1 MDTEIGTGK
10 QDMTAFIPGLGMMGY
25 GQHHNIVKEIATPL
39 RVRALLMKEGE
50 KVFFLVHLEQ
60 AFVTLAIKEEVIVK
74 INELHP
80 GWKINDANLAITA
93 QHTHSAP
100 GGYSHYPLYNFT
112 IPGFQTRVFDKVVSA
127 ILDAMEESWRN
138 KKPCV
143 AYWGR
148 TYIDPSKEVA
158 FNRSMTA
165 HTLNPEA
172 EYHREEEK
180 HLAVDRQMEGL
191 FFKDSHNNVVA
202 FLNWFGVHCTS
213 VSSYNQRIHHDNKG
227 VAADLFEKSHAGTTA
242 FFLQASAGDVSPN
255 FIWDTKT
262 RLMRGKYKDQYEN
275 AAYNG
280 ELQFR
285 EAEKISPDH
294 QMKGPIEFHHVFL
307 DMSLEVA
314 PPAHGVGFF
323 KGTLEGPGVSA
334 FLGDILAKVSRYV
347 RNKNLRENPELH
359 KKFYEAHGNK
369 DIVLDHRNGSFLGI
383 PLKVWKKLPPV
394 PEPSVEAFRKTA
406 RANALETLPWV
417 PSILPFQVLRMGA
430 VLFAFVPGEISVMAG
445 RRLKQSLLSETS
457 DLGIKEIF
465 ITSYANAYMG
475 YIVTPEEYDQQCYEG
490 GHTVYGRETLRGI
503 IKGFSLLALKLRGEE
518 LSLKLPLSP
527 FHFPPEELRR
537 RSI

>member
-1 MDTEIGTGK
+1 MNTEIGTGK

-25 GQHHNIVKEIATPL
+25 GQHHNIVKEVATPL
-39 RVRALLMKEGE
+39 RVRTLFLKEGE
-50 KVFFLVHLEQ
+50 KLFFLVHLEQ
-60 AFVTLAIKEEVIVK
+60 AFVTMAIKEEVILK
-74 INELHP
+74 LHELHP
-80 GWKINDANLAITA
+80 EWKITDANLAITA

-112 IPGFQTRVFDKVVSA
+112 IPGFQTRVFDIIISA
-127 ILDAMEESWRN
+127 IIDSMEE
-138 KKPCV
+138 
-143 AYWGR
+143 AYRTKQTCEAHWGS
-148 TYIDPSKEVA
+148 TNIDPAKEVA

-172 EYHREEEK
+172 TFHTEEEK

-191 FFKDSHNNVVA
+191 FFKNTDNKVVA

-227 VAADLFEKSHAGTTA
+227 VAADLYEKSHTGTTA

-262 RLMRGKYKDQYEN
+262 KLMRGKYKDQYES

-285 EAEKISPDH
+285 EAEKISDEH
-294 QMKGPIEFHHVFL
+294 KVHGPVEFHHLFL
-307 DMSLEVA
+307 DMGLEVA

-323 KGTLEGPGVSA
+323 KGTLEGPGVPS
-334 FLGDILAKVSRYV
+334 FLGDILAKVSRHV
-347 RNKNLRENPELH
+347 KNKNLRKNSDLH
-359 KKFYEAHGNK
+359 KSFYEAHGNK
-369 DIVLDHRNGSFLGI
+369 DIVLDHRTGSFLGI
-383 PLKVWKKLPPV
+383 PLNVWKKLPPI

-406 RANALETLPWV
+406 KANALETLPWV
-417 PSILPFQVLRMGA
+417 PSILPFQVLRLGEI
-430 VLFAFVPGEISVMAG
+430 LFAFVPGEISVMAG
-445 RRLKQSLLSETS
+445 RRLKKSILSETS
-457 DLGIKEIF
+457 ELGIKEIF

-490 GHTVYGRETLRGI
+490 GHTVYGRDTLRGI
-503 IKGFSLLALKLRGEE
+503 IKGFSLLSDKLKGKQ
-518 LSLKLPLSP
+518 LSQTLPLVP
-527 FHFPPEELRR
+527 FHFPADELRR
-537 RSI
+537 RSV